1 MTEARCN
8 EIFRT
13 KYPEGKIFKRPTTGD
28 NYSGYVVFFKKNG
41 KGYDY
46 YATSY
51 AGILGRLGFNVLY
64 KSDVELIDEQ
74 IAEKKEQIKAGGYYS
89 RFTKKVVKTVE
100 QLQKEV
106 DRLEEEKRTAIM
118 V

>member
-8 EIFRT
+8 EIFKT
-13 KYPEGKIFKRPTTGD
+13 KYPEGKIFKRPTTEGR
-28 NYSGYVVFFKKNG
+28 YSGYVVFFKKNG

-51 AGILGRLGFNVLY
+51 AEILGRLGFNVLY
-64 KSDVELIDEQ
+64 KSDIELIDEQ
-74 IAEKKEQIKAGGYYS
+74 IAEKKELIKAGGYYS
-89 RFTKKVVKTVE
+89 RFTKKIVRTVE
-100 QLQKEV
+100 QLQAEV
-106 DRLEEEKRTAIM
+106 DRLEEKKRTGIM